1 MKLRMMVLAVALAA
15 SPAWAAD
22 APAPG
27 VAADQGKAAS
37 KKETHINCLKETGS
51 RIKPKEGECVE
62 APGKVITR
70 DDIDRTG
77 STSTADAIRR
87 LEPSAR

>member
-1 MKLRMMVLAVALAA
+1 MKLRMMVLAIALTS
-15 SPAWAAD
+15 SPVLAAD
-22 APAPG
+22 APAS
-27 VAADQGKAAS
+27 VAADQGKAVS

-51 RIKPKEGECVE
+51 RIKPKEGECIE

-77 STSTADAIRR
+77 STNAADAIRQ
-87 LEPSAR
+87 LDPAAR